1 MFPLSVPFI
10 FLSELYPN
18 RFDICYHSEINSNLV
33 ASSYK
38 YWCTEADATTA
49 EAYGNNSQN
58 GYFAF
63 RDDFNTTDCTG
74 QYSERRVVWYF
85 LQKKQM
91 NLILSIMVFSSTWCF
106 RKWSNISQYESS
118 GFPRFFLLDVHS
130 SNIPQ
135 KKSWKPRSL
144 KSRHIWPFTKR
155 PCRRKHHD
163 SKYSLNF
170 IKCKN

>member
-1 MFPLSVPFI
+1 MNPLPFNMCQVSPGAVDTPI
-10 FLSELYPN
+10 YDGLGEEAKQYFLRDFALRTPMMRHAQAIEIATTISFLLSSE
-18 RFDICYHSEINSNLV
+18 
-33 ASSYK
+33 SSYI
-38 YWCTEADATTA
+38 
-49 EAYGNNSQN
+49 
-58 GYFAF
+58 
-63 RDDFNTTDCTG
+63 TG
-74 QYSERRVVWYF
+74 ID
-85 LQKKQM
+85 LK
-91 NLILSIMVFSSTWCF
+91 ILSIMVFSSTWYF

-163 SKYSLNF
+163 SK
-170 IKCKN
+170 